1 MPKRS
6 SAIANDGLGVEYV
19 AEVPSNG
26 GGRSWH
32 GAVAVADR
40 DSGDRKMMLVFTD
53 QRPPYANVNGRALAE
68 ALERHDCVARL
79 NEIAAQADGDGIP
92 IGWPRRGGRLPGD
105 LPVGDL
111 RPGGIWGA
119 TVQIGQRWRVRG
131 CSRSWRSI
139 M

>member
-6 SAIANDGLGVEYV
+6 SAIANDGLGIEYV

-32 GAVAVADR
+32 GAVVVADR

-68 ALERHDCVARL
+68 ALERHDCVAVSTRL
-79 NEIAAQADGDGIP
+79 
-92 IGWPRRGGRLPGD
+92 PRRQMATASRLDGLVEED
-105 LPVGDL
+105 DF
-111 RPGGIWGA
+111 
-119 TVQIGQRWRVRG
+119 RV
-131 CSRSWRSI
+131 I
-139 M
+139 FP